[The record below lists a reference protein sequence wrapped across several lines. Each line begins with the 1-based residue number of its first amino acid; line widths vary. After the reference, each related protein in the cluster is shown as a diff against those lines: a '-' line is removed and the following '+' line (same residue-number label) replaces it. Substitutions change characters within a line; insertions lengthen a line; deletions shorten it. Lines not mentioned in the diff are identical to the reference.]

1 MKAPLGGRAKAL
13 SLSRRSLTTTA
24 AITQPAEENFEERF
38 APSGVERVTENGQQ
52 QASDIWAS
60 VNSAAAAAAKGTW
73 EGVKPVKKVLFS
85 DVLYSPK
92 REAFLRK
99 WVPTDITYASFIGA
113 MHLGCLLAP
122 FTFTWSAFNCFLV
135 MYFITGCLG
144 ITLSYHR
151 QLSHKELQ
159 HAQVAGVPP
168 RVLRR
173 DGGAGRPPGVGVEPP
188 APPPALRHAQG
199 PAHAVRGVLV
209 VALRVAAGQRS
220 HVEARR
226 RPLERE
232 IAAQPFYRWLEKTY
246 IWHVVAWAAAFYAL
260 GGLPWLV
267 WGFCVRTCWVYHITW
282 AVNSVAHVWGSQTYN
297 TGDLSRNNWW
307 IGILAFGE
315 GWHSNHHAFE
325 FSAKA
330 RAGVVADRHDL
341 DVRLRAEILRAG
353 GQGEAPQAGAAG
365 QDADQARGR
374 VGGGDFSR
382 EEARAPA
389 TFFEVPGASREGGAE
404 RLRETKQNRRV
415 VL

>member
-1 MKAPLGGRAKAL
+1 MKAPSRVFA
-13 SLSRRSLTTTA
+13 RRSLTTTA
-24 AITQPAEENFEERF
+24 AITQPAEENFGDVSRN
-38 APSGVERVTENGQQ
+38 AWKRVTENGQQ

-151 QLSHKELQ
+151 QLSHKSFNTPKWLEYLL
-159 HAQVAGVPP
+159 AYC
-168 RVLRR
+168 
-173 DGGAGRPPGVGVEPP
+173 GAMAV
-188 APPPALRHAQG
+188 QG
-199 PAHAVRGVLV
+199 D
-209 VALRVAAGQRS
+209 
-220 HVEARR
+220 
-226 RPLERE
+226 PLEWASSHRHHHQHCDTPKDPHTPYEGFWWSHCGWLLDNEATLKRVGDRSNAQE

-246 IWHVVAWAAAFYAL
+246 IWHVVAWAAAFYAA

-315 GWHSNHHAFE
+315 GWHNNHHAFE
-325 FSAKA
+325 FSARHGLEWWQIDMTWMCVCVLKFF
-330 RAGVVADRHDL
+330 GLADKVKL
-341 DVRLRAEILRAG
+341 
-353 GQGEAPQAGAAG
+353 PKQAQMDRMRIKDDANPAA
-365 QDADQARGR
+365 A
-374 VGGGDFSR
+374 
-382 EEARAPA
+382 
-389 TFFEVPGASREGGAE
+389 
-404 RLRETKQNRRV
+404 
-415 VL
+415 